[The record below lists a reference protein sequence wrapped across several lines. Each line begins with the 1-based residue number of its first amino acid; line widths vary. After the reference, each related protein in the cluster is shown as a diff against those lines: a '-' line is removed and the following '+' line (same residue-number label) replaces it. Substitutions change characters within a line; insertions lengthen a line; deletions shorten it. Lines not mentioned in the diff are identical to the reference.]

1 MQRLQMNQIEKTS
14 DLKLSP
20 EALREHCINEL
31 RRSTNDC
38 TRNRKLNPNEG
49 KYILVAGP
57 YIGELGWEIFD
68 WEPLVSGAYLSSG
81 AERCIVYAD
90 AGRERLYPFADEIR
104 QLKDLPDHES
114 ECLGWHNFNDLK
126 QEAVDA
132 IQQMM
137 TEVKEKDKPAKT
149 DFVTIA
155 NLPELATPHYPHGRP
170 DCLRLIGEVDE
181 EVLIPPFI
189 PESFKPKIVLC
200 IRDRGMSDYR
210 NMEYDDWMELIEQLS
225 EKFTVIVTGQIQ
237 NPEQWYLPENVN
249 VVDLV
254 NQTTIDD
261 MIYLFSKHCDLA
273 VGGSTGT
280 LHLASRCATPH
291 LVWGGPDNV
300 KRYAETNWFA
310 ADHKVY
316 TWGWQPEVD
325 RVAQAAT
332 TYLEQGV
339 WL

>member
-1 MQRLQMNQIEKTS
+1 MSNK
-14 DLKLSP
+14 
-20 EALREHCINEL
+20 
-31 RRSTNDC
+31 
-38 TRNRKLNPNEG
+38 NPNEG

-68 WEPLVSGAYLSSG
+68 WEPLVRGAYLSSG
-81 AERCIVYAD
+81 AERCIIYAD
-90 AGRERLYPFADEIR
+90 AGRKRLYPFADEIR
-104 QLKDLPDHES
+104 QLKDLPNHES
-114 ECLGWHNFNDLK
+114 ECLAWHDFNETK

-132 IQQMM
+132 IQRMM
-137 TEVKEKDKPAKT
+137 AEVKENDKPEKA

-155 NLPELATPHYPHGRP
+155 NLPELAVPHYPHGRP
-170 DCLRLIGEVDE
+170 DCLRLVGGETDE
-181 EVLIPPFI
+181 HLDDMLACRID
-189 PESFKPKIVLC
+189 PKIVLC

-210 NMEYDDWMELIEQLS
+210 NMEYDDWHELIEQLA
-225 EKFTVIVTGQIQ
+225 KNATVIITGQLQ
-237 NPEQWYLPENVN
+237 DKDKWLEADLPVN
-249 VVDLV
+249 AVNLT

-300 KRYAETNWFA
+300 SRYAETNWFA
-310 ADHKVY
+310 APHKVY
-316 TWGWQPEVD
+316 TWGWQPDVD

-332 TYLEQGV
+332 TYLEQGE